1 MIFALNMAKGCH
13 LRIRLLSPKDKNLMI
28 RSEGTL
34 MRRLAKMFWLA
45 IFAVTSVSFVFG
57 ASASQTLNLPEGG
70 RDAVVEDDTDPEVT
84 DRVARISF
92 VSGDV
97 KIRRVGSEDWEKAV
111 LNLPLIEG
119 DQVATGDD
127 ARVEIQLNSYSHI
140 RLDRNAFL
148 KFSTLKYDGI
158 AVSLSQG
165 TMAVRVTDLEKA
177 GGFFEID
184 APNTTVAIQKAGSYR
199 IDAGQS
205 GDQDLRVSVASG
217 EARVYSADAGFTLK
231 RGRAARI
238 FIDGP
243 NAGEWE
249 TLDVARV
256 SDDFDSW
263 SQDRDATIA
272 KRLSNAYYDKYYD
285 QDIYGADDL
294 NGYGDWVHT
303 SNYGYVWQPYNTSIS
318 NYADWS
324 PYRYGHWRW
333 LGAYGWT
340 WVNDEPWGWATYHH
354 GRWIYHNGRWVWAP
368 YGYYRQRRSWW
379 SPAMVVINI
388 INTNV
393 YWYPLPY
400 NCHFYGW
407 NHRPRGGGW
416 GGNGNGNGNGNG
428 GVRNPK
434 GIDPTRKPPIRVPG
448 GGGSTGQIDPNAKG
462 GGRLN
467 PGDTPPIGVITVS
480 EDDFGR
486 TAKGGRRAPDFIAK
500 EILTKDPADIANVRL
515 PDPTER
521 KRPLDREIVATK
533 PRFEPTTKIGA
544 AERQNDKPLDQE
556 LRQKRIFGERSPVVR
571 VDRQDGPVFPKDVT
585 EKRPTGAVERQ
596 KPVTRDDN
604 SRPIIRQE
612 PTYTPQEK
620 PRERQ
625 PRTEPVPEYKPPVR
639 QSPRQDPPVYSPPVR
654 QEPRKD
660 PPPTK
665 QPTPR
670 SEPKPTDKPS
680 RQPDSDRKKDNR

>member
-1 MIFALNMAKGCH
+1 M
-13 LRIRLLSPKDKNLMI
+13 
-28 RSEGTL
+28 RS
-34 MRRLAKMFWLA
+34 LAKVLWLA
-45 IFAVTSVSFVFG
+45 IFAVSSVSFVFG
-57 ASASQTLNLPEGG
+57 AATASQTLNLPVDGMY
-70 RDAVVEDDTDPEVT
+70 AVAEDDTDPEMT
-84 DRVARISF
+84 DRVARISY

-97 KIRRVGSEDWEKAV
+97 KIRRIGSEDWEKAV

-119 DQVATGDD
+119 DQISTGDD

-148 KFSTLKYDGI
+148 KFATLKYDGI

-165 TMAVRVTDLEKA
+165 TMAVRVADLEKA

-231 RGRAARI
+231 GGRGARV
-238 FIDGP
+238 FVDGA

-249 TLDVARV
+249 TLDVARF
-256 SDDFDSW
+256 SDEFDTW
-263 SQDRDATIA
+263 SQDRDSMIA
-272 KRLSNAYYDKYYD
+272 KRLKDAHYDTYYD

-303 SNYGYVWQPYNTSIS
+303 SNYGYVWQPYTTSIS
-318 NYADWS
+318 RYADWS

-354 GRWIYHNGRWVWAP
+354 GRWIHHNGRWVWAP

-388 INTNV
+388 ISTNI

-400 NCHFYGW
+400 NCNYNGW
-407 NHRPRGGGW
+407 YRRPRGGGW
-416 GGNGNGNGNGNG
+416 GGNNNGNGNGNGNG
-428 GVRNPK
+428 TNRGKWV
-434 GIDPTRKPPIRVPG
+434 GPPIRVPG
-448 GGGSTGQIDPNAKG
+448 GGGNGQFDPNAKRG
-462 GGRLN
+462 GKFN

-480 EDDFGR
+480 DDEFGS
-486 TAKGGRRAPDFIAK
+486 TVKVGRRAPALIAK
-500 EILTKDPADIANVRL
+500 DILSKDPADISNVRL
-515 PDPTER
+515 PDPSER
-521 KRPLDREIVATK
+521 KRPVDRDIIAAK
-533 PRFEPTTKIGA
+533 PRAEPMTKTGA
-544 AERQNDKPLDQE
+544 AVRQNDKPLDQE
-556 LRQKRIFGERSPVVR
+556 LRQKRIYGDRPPVVSSEPT
-571 VDRQDGPVFPKDVT
+571 DR
-585 EKRPTGAVERQ
+585 RPTGAVERQ
-596 KPVTRDDN
+596 KPVKRDDT
-604 SRPIIRQE
+604 PVIRKE
-612 PTYTPQEK
+612 PVYIPQEK
-620 PRERQ
+620 PRDRQ
-625 PRTEPVPEYKPPVR
+625 PRQVVEPVYKPPVR
-639 QSPRQDPPVYSPPVR
+639 EPARKEPPVYSPPVRRDPPVR

-670 SEPKPTDKPS
+670 TEPKPTDKPS
-680 RQPDSDRKKDNR
+680 RQPDSDRKKDGR

>member
-1 MIFALNMAKGCH
+1 
-13 LRIRLLSPKDKNLMI
+13 
-28 RSEGTL
+28 

-45 IFAVTSVSFVFG
+45 VFAVSSVSVVFG
-57 ASASQTLNLPEGG
+57 AASASQTLNLPGDG
-70 RDAVVEDDTDPEVT
+70 MYAVVEDDTDPEVT

-92 VSGDV
+92 ISGDV

-119 DQVATGDD
+119 DQIVTSDD
-127 ARVEIQLNSYSHI
+127 ARVELQLNNYSHI
-140 RLDRNAFL
+140 RLDSNAFL

-205 GDQDLRVSVASG
+205 GDQDLRVSVTSG
-217 EARVYSADAGFTLK
+217 EARVYSDNAGFTLK
-231 RGRAARI
+231 SGRGARV
-238 FIDGP
+238 FIDGA

-249 TLDVARV
+249 TLDSARF
-256 SDDFDSW
+256 SDEFDSW
-263 SQDRDATIA
+263 SQDRDAVIA
-272 KRLSNAYYDKYYD
+272 KRLKDAYYDKYYD

-303 SNYGYVWQPYNTSIS
+303 SNYGYVWQPYNTSVS

-354 GRWIYHNGRWVWAP
+354 GRWIYHHGRWVWSP

-388 INTNV
+388 ISTNI

-400 NCHFYGW
+400 NCNFYGW
-407 NHRPRGGGW
+407 HRGPRSGGW
-416 GGNGNGNGNGNG
+416 GGNGGHGNGNG
-428 GVRNPK
+428 GPGV
-434 GIDPTRKPPIRVPG
+434 RKPPILVPG
-448 GGGSTGQIDPNAKG
+448 GGGSGNFDPKG
-462 GGRLN
+462 IK
-467 PGDTPPIGVITVS
+467 PGDTPPNGVLTMS
-480 EDDFGR
+480 KEDFGR
-486 TAKGGRRAPDFIAK
+486 TIKVGRRAPDLIAK
-500 EILTKDPADIANVRL
+500 EILSKDPADISNIRL
-515 PDPTER
+515 PDPSER
-521 KRPLDREIVATK
+521 KRPMDRELVATK

-544 AERQNDKPLDQE
+544 AERQKDKPLDQE
-556 LRQKRIFGERSPVVR
+556 LRQKRIYGDRPPAVRS
-571 VDRQDGPVFPKDVT
+571 DRSSGPVIIGEPTD
-585 EKRPTGAVERQ
+585 KRPIGAVERQ
-596 KPVTRDDN
+596 KPVIRDN
-604 SRPIIRQE
+604 APIVRKD
-612 PTYTPQEK
+612 PVYSPQEK
-620 PRERQ
+620 PQVRQ
-625 PRTEPVPEYKPPVR
+625 PRQVVEPEYKPPVR
-639 QSPRQDPPVYSPPVR
+639 ETSRKEPPVYSPPVR
-654 QEPRKD
+654 QEPRRD

-665 QPTPR
+665 QPPQ
-670 SEPKPTDKPS
+670 PKSDPKSTEKPS
-680 RQPDSDRKKDNR
+680 RQPESDRKKDG

>member
-1 MIFALNMAKGCH
+1 M
-13 LRIRLLSPKDKNLMI
+13 
-28 RSEGTL
+28 RS
-34 MRRLAKMFWLA
+34 LARMFWLA
-45 IFAVTSVSFVFG
+45 VFAVTSVGFVLG

-70 RDAVVEDDTDPEVT
+70 LNAVVEDDTDPEVT

-92 VSGDV
+92 IRGDV

-119 DQVATGDD
+119 DQIATGDD

-140 RLDRNAFL
+140 RLGRNAFL

-217 EARVYSADAGFTLK
+217 EARVYSDNAGFTLK
-231 RGRAARI
+231 SGRGARV
-238 FIDGP
+238 FIGGA

-249 TLDVARV
+249 TLDVARF
-256 SDDFDSW
+256 SDEFDTW
-263 SQDRDATIA
+263 SQDRDSTIA
-272 KRLSNAYYDKYYD
+272 KRLSNAYYDQYYD

-388 INTNV
+388 ISTNV

-407 NHRPRGGGW
+407 HRGPSGGGW

-448 GGGSTGQIDPNAKG
+448 GGGSTTGQIDPNAKG

-486 TAKGGRRAPDFIAK
+486 TAKGGRRAPDLIAK
-500 EILTKDPADIANVRL
+500 EILTKDPADISNVRL

-521 KRPLDREIVATK
+521 KRPLDREIIAAK

-556 LRQKRIFGERSPVVR
+556 LRQKRIYGDRSPVVISER
-571 VDRQDGPVFPKDVT
+571 KPLQVQNGEPTD
-585 EKRPTGAVERQ
+585 KRPTGAVERQ
-596 KPVTRDDN
+596 KPVKRDDTPT
-604 SRPIIRQE
+604 PIIRQE

-625 PRTEPVPEYKPPVR
+625 PRPEVVPEYKPPVR
-639 QSPRQDPPVYSPPVR
+639 QSPRQDPPVYSSPIR

-660 PPPTK
+660 PPTRQPPTRTDPPTK
-665 QPTPR
+665 

-680 RQPDSDRKKDNR
+680 RQPDSDRKKDNP